1 MKPYIISAVVI
12 IIGALQCFGFI
23 FQSDNIRKLGQL
35 TAASPLP
42 LVFSHFRGLE
52 TFSPRF
58 FLRVERDQFAP
69 QEVPITPELYSQLD
83 GPYNRRN
90 LYGAAFAYGAVLQKE
105 SERQMVNEILR
116 YGFCQNGPIRK
127 LLDSLQITQPH
138 DDLSAVILPKGSA
151 QSVILP
157 IRCTDE

>member
-1 MKPYIISAVVI
+1 MKSYIISVVVI
-12 IIGALQCFGFI
+12 SIGALQCIGFV
-23 FQSDNIRKLGQL
+23 FQSDSIRKLGQL

-58 FLRVERDQFAP
+58 FLRVERDDGTP
-69 QEVPITPELYSQLD
+69 HEIPITPELYTQLD

-105 SERQMVNEILR
+105 SERFMVNEILR
-116 YGFCQNGPIRK
+116 YGFCQNGPVRK
-127 LLDSLQITQPH
+127 LLDSSQITQPNDH
-138 DDLSAVILPKGSA
+138 LSAIIQPKGSSQA
-151 QSVILP
+151 VILP

>member
-12 IIGALQCFGFI
+12 IIGSLQCIGFV
-23 FQSDNIRKLGQL
+23 FQSDSIRKLGQL

-58 FLRVERDQFAP
+58 FLRVERDQVAP
-69 QEVPITPELYSQLD
+69 QEVPITPELDSQLD

-105 SERQMVNEILR
+105 SERLMVDGILR
-116 YGFCQNGPIRK
+116 YGFCKNGPVRE
-127 LLDSLQITQPH
+127 LLDSSQVTQSNDH
-138 DDLSAVILPKGSA
+138 LSAVIKPKGAA
-151 QSVILP
+151 QAVILP